1 MSGFQGMDPEQARGH
16 AELLRTGSRRIDE
29 ILGDSVQRDPELT
42 KSPENVR
49 LL

>member
-29 ILGDSVQRDPELT
+29 ILGEIPETDPDQTRSPAQRLA
-42 KSPENVR
+42 
-49 LL
+49 